1 MAEEPAGIL
10 VGAAEVAE
18 ERTEELVVAGEVVVV
33 GVGTEVAEE
42 LGKELVGEVEEAGT
56 EVEGVGKELVGE
68 VVGTEV
74 EAEEEVGEVD
84 KEPVEAPDYTAAAG
98 SAVVGTLLRR
108 TPGRP
113 GKRKESAAGRI
124 GVEATAGWWK
134 PVGDG
139 WAKEPEGKQVFA
151 VVEERIAA
159 AELAQ

>member
-42 LGKELVGEVEEAGT
+42 PGKELVGEEEEVGT

-68 VVGTEV
+68 VV
-74 EAEEEVGEVD
+74 D
-84 KEPVEAPDYTAAAG
+84 TAAAG

-124 GVEATAGWWK
+124 GVEATAG
-134 PVGDG
+134 
-139 WAKEPEGKQVFA
+139 
-151 VVEERIAA
+151 
-159 AELAQ
+159 

>member
-42 LGKELVGEVEEAGT
+42 P
-56 EVEGVGKELVGE
+56 GKELVGE

-124 GVEATAGWWK
+124 GVEATAG
-134 PVGDG
+134 
-139 WAKEPEGKQVFA
+139 
-151 VVEERIAA
+151 
-159 AELAQ
+159 